1 MAIVGESGS
10 GKSVTAL
17 SIMKLIRSNS
27 QLKISGNVNF
37 EKKNLLNL
45 NEFDLSLIRGK
56 KISMIFQEPMTSQ
69 ILYILFKNKL
79 QNALKILRS

>member
-1 MAIVGESGS
+1 MKNKLLEIKKLNITFTFNNQIVEALKNSNFHIFPRRMFGNSCGESGS

-37 EKKNLLNL
+37 EKK
-45 NEFDLSLIRGK
+45 
-56 KISMIFQEPMTSQ
+56 T
-69 ILYILFKNKL
+69 Y
-79 QNALKILRS
+79 

>member
-1 MAIVGESGS
+1 MFGIIVGESGS

-37 EKKNLLNL
+37 EKKKP
-45 NEFDLSLIRGK
+45 IK
-56 KISMIFQEPMTSQ
+56 
-69 ILYILFKNKL
+69 FKR
-79 QNALKILRS
+79 I